1 MSDCD
6 WAARKVVQPERQIEK
21 KTEGTSNLFMIKMN
35 WRSVMKKRQLETAQ
49 VVGYDPLT
57 GGRSGSAERNRSKII
72 QIQGYRI
79 KYSLDLPQR
88 TLWTPI
94 SSRSTVRGSGIDTNS
109 VEKAILSKRNPNKP
123 AITFWIPMIK
133 ISRVVLMLFAVPFV
147 LAAQIPAPENEA
159 AEIGLSGRSLVIQY
173 HQETILS
180 VKLNI
185 DATEFQYRVITERN
199 GNAVNQTLLMS
210 TNDWN
215 RKIRLQG
222 IVKTSEEGFPCE
234 TEPPARGPLVVRNAS
249 GMSRSLR
256 NRAVYDRRFDW
267 VISVDANPKVLIV
280 PTAEETKGRS
290 FLIDVEGFE
299 IVLRFR
305 PRYYQQHRGLKYFEP
320 WNYKVWPS
328 SVAGWI
334 SWFAFFNKV
343 TEQDMMK
350 TADVVAEVLKPYGF
364 EYFQMDDGYQRK
376 NGTPEFWLTPKE
388 TFPRG
393 LKFLSEYITGKGL
406 KPGIWTATNFHDS
419 AYAFS
424 HPDFFVRAADGKPA
438 FGNWIRYVPDGSNPA
453 VLETLVKPLYRGLK
467 EQGWQYF
474 KVDALRHLRY
484 EGYNANTAYFKS
496 RGIDRVETFRRYAQ
510 TIRDEIG
517 RETFMLGCWGIR
529 PELVGI
535 IDGCRIGDDGFSY
548 AGLSQYN
555 SFNNVV
561 WRNDPDHIELNEDAY
576 RSTMVTSLTG
586 ALMMLTDKPAVYR
599 TPVVAAAR
607 KTSPVLFTLP
617 GQLYDVDPSRSSRL
631 GQVDSEVSG
640 SGPRVFDAGYTPNC
654 FLFLLEL
661 NRPFESWQVLG
672 RTGGDFPEIPFV
684 DLGLDPDKEYLV
696 FEYWSD
702 SFMGFFKKAFKSG
715 AIDERYRSQA
725 FIIRERRSRPQL
737 VSSNR
742 HISSGGVD
750 LIDVQWNEPA
760 LVGSSTVVENDPYTL
775 TFTEPAGM
783 DLVSFEC
790 SETTQAVM
798 RKETNVAFVS
808 VVAKRSGT
816 IHWKANYK
824 LSEAK

>member
-185 DATEFQYRVITERN
+185 DVTEFQYRVITERN

-484 EGYNANTAYFKS
+484 EGYNANTAHFKS

>member
-1 MSDCD
+1 M
-6 WAARKVVQPERQIEK
+6 V
-21 KTEGTSNLFMIKMN
+21 
-35 WRSVMKKRQLETAQ
+35 
-49 VVGYDPLT
+49 
-57 GGRSGSAERNRSKII
+57 
-72 QIQGYRI
+72 
-79 KYSLDLPQR
+79 
-88 TLWTPI
+88 
-94 SSRSTVRGSGIDTNS
+94 
-109 VEKAILSKRNPNKP
+109 
-123 AITFWIPMIK
+123 K
-133 ISRVVLMLFAVPFV
+133 ISRGVLMLFAIPFV
-147 LAAQIPAPENEA
+147 LAAQIPAPENGA
-159 AEIGLSGRSLVIQY
+159 AEIGLSGRSLVIHY
-173 HQETILS
+173 HQDTILS
-180 VKLNI
+180 VRLNVE
-185 DATEFQYRVITERN
+185 AAKFQYRVLTERN
-199 GNAVNQTLLMS
+199 GDAVTQTLLMT

-234 TEPPARGPLVVRNAS
+234 TEPPARSPLVVRNAS
-249 GMSRSLR
+249 GLSRSLR
-256 NRAVYDRRFDW
+256 NRAVYDRKFDW
-267 VISVDANPKVLIV
+267 VISVDANPSMSIIPKAEGKKV
-280 PTAEETKGRS
+280 RS

-305 PRYYQQHRGLKYFEP
+305 PRYYQRHRGLKYFEP

-343 TEQDMMK
+343 SEQDMMK

-393 LKFLSEYITGKGL
+393 LRFLSEYITGKGL

-424 HPDFFVRAADGKPA
+424 HPDFFVRAVNGKPA
-438 FGNWIRYVPDGSNPA
+438 FGNWIRYAPDGSNPA
-453 VLETLVKPLYRGLK
+453 VLDTLVKPLYRGLK

-484 EGYNANTAYFKS
+484 EGYNANAAYFES
-496 RGIDRVETFRRYAQ
+496 RGIDRVETFRRYVQ

-517 RETFMLGCWGIR
+517 REKFMLGCWGIR

-561 WRNDPDHIELNEDAY
+561 WRNDPDHIELNDDAY

-599 TPVVAAAR
+599 TPVVAAAQ

-760 LVGSSTVVENDPYTL
+760 LVGSSTVVGNDPYTL

-783 DLVSFEC
+783 NLVSFEC
-790 SETTQAVM
+790 SETPQAAI
-798 RKETNVAFVS
+798 RRAPNVAFVS
-808 VVAKRSGT
+808 VVPRESGT

-824 LSEAK
+824 LSNAK

>member
-484 EGYNANTAYFKS
+484 EGYNANTAHFKS

-702 SFMGFFKKAFKSG
+702 SFMGFFKKAFKPG

>member
-88 TLWTPI
+88 SLWTPI

-185 DATEFQYRVITERN
+185 DVTEFQYRVITERN

-484 EGYNANTAYFKS
+484 EGYNANTAHFKS

-672 RTGGDFPEIPFV
+672 RTGGDFPDISFA

-702 SFMGFFKKAFKSG
+702 SFIGSFKNAFKPG
-715 AIDERYRSQA
+715 AINERYRSQA

>member
-185 DATEFQYRVITERN
+185 DVTEFQYRVITERN

-535 IDGCRIGDDGFSY
+535 IDGCRIGDDGLYYSV
-548 AGLSQYN
+548 LSQYN

-561 WRNDPDHIELNEDAY
+561 WRNDPDHIELNDDAY

-599 TPVVAAAR
+599 TPLVAAAQ

-617 GQLYDVDPSRSSRL
+617 GQLYDVDPSRSDRL
-631 GQVDSEVSG
+631 CPVDNEVRG

-661 NRPFESWQVLG
+661 NRPFESWQGLG
-672 RTGGDFPEIPFV
+672 R
-684 DLGLDPDKEYLV
+684 
-696 FEYWSD
+696 
-702 SFMGFFKKAFKSG
+702 
-715 AIDERYRSQA
+715 
-725 FIIRERRSRPQL
+725 
-737 VSSNR
+737 
-742 HISSGGVD
+742 
-750 LIDVQWNEPA
+750 
-760 LVGSSTVVENDPYTL
+760 
-775 TFTEPAGM
+775 
-783 DLVSFEC
+783 
-790 SETTQAVM
+790 
-798 RKETNVAFVS
+798 
-808 VVAKRSGT
+808 
-816 IHWKANYK
+816 
-824 LSEAK
+824 